1 MPLLYPEHDLQTI
14 KNRLAAEPDALL
26 VVCYCAAWCR
36 ACAGFEGQVKTFA
49 EKNPQAICLWVD
61 IETHE
66 DLLIEEDLENLPSFL
81 IQRQGTT
88 LFYAPLPP
96 MIEHIERLY
105 AQAQAGL
112 LPQAAGDLPDFG
124 ALVNAA

>member
-14 KNRLAAEPDALL
+14 KKRLATEQDALL

-36 ACAGFEGQVKTFA
+36 ACAGFEEQVKIFA

-66 DLLIEEDLENLPSFL
+66 DLLMEEDLENLPSFL
-81 IQRQGTT
+81 IQKQGAT

-105 AQAQAGL
+105 AQAQSGL
-112 LPQAAGDLPDFG
+112 LPVATDEYPDFS
-124 ALVNAA
+124 AMVNAE

>member
-1 MPLLYPEHDLQTI
+1 MQLLYPEHDLATI
-14 KNRLAAEPDALL
+14 KKRLATEKGALL

-36 ACAGFEGQVKTFA
+36 ACASFEAQVKAFA
-49 EKNPQAICLWVD
+49 EKYPQAICLWVD
-61 IETHE
+61 IEAHE

-81 IQRQGTT
+81 IQSQEGT

-105 AQAQAGL
+105 EQAQKEL
-112 LPQAAGDLPDFG
+112 LAPLNEQYPDITELIND
-124 ALVNAA
+124 A